1 MHLEVLKPDVHL
13 LSNYYAGKS
22 NLWFDVVQL
31 DVQLL
36 QAHLI
41 PRVIYS
47 YRLRTIQL
55 PYKPHL
61 NTCNTWS
68 DLHSKVVKLDV
79 QLVHSHVIPGLIC
92 SSRLRIYTINIQG
105 YKPILTLINIDT
117 KLQTHLNSGMTST
130 LRM

>member
-22 NLWFDVVQL
+22 NLWFDVQFEVVKL

-55 PYKPHL
+55 PYKL
-61 NTCNTWS
+61 ILT
-68 DLHSKVVKLDV
+68 
-79 QLVHSHVIPGLIC
+79 HVIPGLIC
-92 SSRLRIYTINIQG
+92 T
-105 YKPILTLINIDT
+105 
-117 KLQTHLNSGMTST
+117 
-130 LRM
+130 